1 MFGAVPFCQIFV
13 FILPLRICLVR
24 DRSVLRDFPIP
35 TSGSQCYQFLRRTS
49 LLLDSCSRRLVAF
62 FLPKRA
68 KVADGYPARHLH
80 LTILFPPPGGP
91 LLCCRSF
98 SWPALDL
105 ARLLPAAAQS
115 GSVFAFS
122 RQVLFDLVVLVLA
135 VSYSSTRFD
144 MVYGCYFF
152 SSIPLQFS
160 HRPAVECASTAQEEI
175 TFPLVNTVIS
185 ASTAPSDVLKFPV
198 S

>member
-1 MFGAVPFCQIFV
+1 
-13 FILPLRICLVR
+13 L
-24 DRSVLRDFPIP
+24 IP
-35 TSGSQCYQFLRRTS
+35 ASGSQCYQFLRRTS
-49 LLLDSCSRRLVAF
+49 LLLDSCSRRLDAF

-68 KVADGYPARHLH
+68 KVARGYPTRHLH
-80 LTILFPPPGGP
+80 LMTLFPPPRGP

-98 SWPALDL
+98 LWPALDL

-115 GSVFAFS
+115 GSVFASS
-122 RQVLFDLVVLVLA
+122 RHVLFYLVVSVLA
-135 VSYSSTRFD
+135 ASYSSTHFD
-144 MVYGCYFF
+144 TVYGCYFF
-152 SSIPLQFS
+152 SSFLLQFS

-175 TFPLVNTVIS
+175 TFPHAITVIS